1 MLQPGSINRF
11 KLPVSDG
18 GALDFTVGRM
28 SKMIQDAKSDPLVI
42 ATARK
47 ISAITTSSRKAREG
61 ERDLLVLKGIHAWCK
76 SNFEHVK
83 DPVNIELIQPPNRM
97 LRELEIPPQLHML
110 MWKPIAKVL
119 GGKLPRPKMTGDS
132 DESTT
137 LALALAAAV
146 GIAPLR
152 IRLGGIDGTICY
164 GWGAA
169 QTAGKWWN
177 LDILT
182 PGFNKYPKGFQ
193 IIEEVDVPLHV

>member
-1 MLQPGSINRF
+1 MLQPGEVNR
-11 KLPVSDG
+11 LQVPESLEG
-18 GALDFTVGRM
+18 IRFTAARM
-28 SKMIQDAKSDPLVI
+28 AKMIQAGKTDPLVI

-76 SNFEHVK
+76 TNFECVK
-83 DPVNIELIQPPNRM
+83 DPVNVELIQTPNRM
-97 LRELEIPPQLHML
+97 LRELEIPSQLHMM

-132 DESTT
+132 DESTI
-137 LALALAAAV
+137 LGLALAAAV
-146 GIAPLR
+146 GIEPLR
-152 IRLGGIDGTICY
+152 IRLGGIEGTICY

-169 QTAGKWWN
+169 KIVGKWWN

-182 PGFNKYPKGFQ
+182 PGFNKYPKEMQ
-193 IIEEVDVPLHV
+193 ILEEIDVPL